1 MTKQELKSV
10 QHRLYTAGNELCSL
24 SLNLQGTEYYK
35 DFKTMYNA
43 MNRLNQKL
51 IKAINKK

>member
-10 QHRLYTAGNELCSL
+10 QHRLYIAGNDLCSL
-24 SLNLQGTEYYK
+24 SFNLQGTEYYK

-43 MNRLNQKL
+43 MNRLNKKL